1 MAVLLGS
8 IKSKGSIVSRIR
20 ELVYDYLNN
29 FGMYARVSDNGDV
42 IYIEPDTK
50 KTGRLIKGSLDGMQ
64 IIYDKKTKIYEVSEY
79 MAGKNENELWIY
91 KNTKYLK
98 TALDELMKGNNRR
111 PIKIYR

>member
-8 IKSKGSIVSRIR
+8 IKSKGTITNRIT
-20 ELVYDYLNN
+20 EIVYDYLNN
-29 FGMYARVSDNGDV
+29 FGMYARVSDNGNE
-42 IYIEPDTK
+42 IIIEPDTK
-50 KTGRLIKGSLDGMQ
+50 KTGRLKSGSLDGMQ
-64 IIYDKKTKIYEVSEY
+64 IIYDKRTKNYEVSEY

-111 PIKIYR
+111 PIKIYK